1 MVPESLHTFSVFSF
15 PDWPS
20 LTTVDTFMG
29 TWKLVESRN
38 FDGYVKSLSVG
49 SATKQAA
56 SMTKPAT
63 VIEVNGDT
71 ITIKTQSTFK
81 TREVS
86 FKLGVNFNETTADDR
101 KVKSIVMLNGGK
113 CVHGLKCNGQETT
126 LVQETVDEKLILP
139 LTHSSA
145 VCNRTYEEE
154 ARPVHSFTDCSSA
167 SWLLMGSAP
176 DCLIFL
182 PWHFI

>member
-1 MVPESLHTFSVFSF
+1 MVDAFV
-15 PDWPS
+15 
-20 LTTVDTFMG
+20 G
-29 TWKLVESRN
+29 TWKLVDSKN
-38 FDGYVKSLSVG
+38 FEDYMKSLGVG
-49 SATKQAA
+49 FATRQVAN
-56 SMTKPAT
+56 MTKPT
-63 VIEVNGDT
+63 TIIEVNGDA
-71 ITIKTQSTFK
+71 IIVKTQSTFK
-81 TREVS
+81 NTEVS
-86 FKLGVNFNETTADDR
+86 FKLGVEFDETTADDR

-113 CVHGLKCNGQETT
+113 RVHGLKCNGQETT